1 MKMSLVIEGHLRAE
15 LSGLRKKDVISGSAM
30 IRGGQYMHKPDERGN
45 GGNAAASHTAWMRIG
60 AGIDKIGTLAASFAS
75 FLMLFA
81 CLITV
86 YEIVMR
92 FGFNKATVWTYDI
105 SCYILI
111 WFGFLTAA
119 YGLKEGSHIYVDI
132 LVDKMS
138 SYTKAPLQLVAYAL
152 VLLYSCTMFVF
163 VLKMNI
169 EAYTNKEVSS
179 TILQSPMF
187 LVYIGMTVGS
197 FLLIVQSA
205 RMLIAKWDVLRKGNL
220 ERGEGLLNNRSLVLT
235 LYVLFLVLGLWLYIK
250 SPGIGIII
258 TISTIMLAG
267 VPVFTS
273 LGIVGTIGLYLL
285 MGANYGLQQTAM
297 VAFKSLDSNILLAI
311 PMYVLA
317 GQILMSGGI
326 GKELFDVCI
335 KWIGHLPGG
344 VAVATIGA
352 CAIFAAISGSS
363 VATAATIGIIALPEM
378 IKRGYD
384 PRLAYGVLAAG
395 GTLGIMIP
403 PSAPMI
409 IYAGITEESTGA
421 LFMGGIV
428 PGTVLSFIF
437 AAFGVLSC
445 MRTGAYEKIA
455 PAPWKERFFI
465 LKASFWGL
473 MTPVLI
479 LAVIYTGI
487 CTPTEAAAVAVV
499 YALAVAVG
507 RGSIKLKNLNAVMAE
522 GTRSSTMILNI
533 IIGAMLLG
541 TITTVLQV
549 PQQLVAFVG
558 SLAVPKWVVMLML
571 TAVYVVLGMFLEVVS
586 ILLIT
591 MPIVYPLIISL
602 GFNGVWF
609 GICIVVL
616 MEMALITPP
625 VGLNL
630 YVIQGIG
637 KASLTDVSRGAVPF
651 MILMLIALLLLWFFP
666 DLATWLPSTMGLGG
680 LKH

>member
-1 MKMSLVIEGHLRAE
+1 M
-15 LSGLRKKDVISGSAM
+15 
-30 IRGGQYMHKPDERGN
+30 QKPDAISN
-45 GGNAAASHTAWMRIG
+45 GGSSAASPNAWTRFG
-60 AGIDKIGTLAASFAS
+60 AGIDKVGTGVASFAS
-75 FLMLFA
+75 FLMLIAAF
-81 CLITV
+81 ITV

-92 FGFNKATVWTYDI
+92 FGFNKATVWTFDI
-105 SCYILI
+105 SGYIFI

-138 SYTKAPLQLVAYAL
+138 GYTKTPLQLIAYAFC
-152 VLLYSCTMFVF
+152 LLYSCIMFIF

-169 EAYTNKEVSS
+169 EAYTHKEVSS
-179 TILQSPMF
+179 TILQFPMF
-187 LVYIGMTVGS
+187 IVYAGMTVGS
-197 FLLIVQSA
+197 FLLIVQSL
-205 RMLIAKWDVLRKGNL
+205 RMLIAKWNVLRGGNL
-220 ERGEGLLNNRSLVLT
+220 ERGEGVLNNRPLVLI
-235 LYVLFLVLGLWLYIK
+235 LYAIFLAFGLYIK
-250 SPGIGIII
+250 SPGIGIIV
-258 TISTIMLAG
+258 TIMTVMLAG

-273 LGIVGTIGLYLL
+273 LGIAGTLGLYLL

-297 VAFKSLDSNILLAI
+297 VAFKALDSNVLLAI
-311 PMYVLA
+311 PLYVLA

-326 GKELFDVCI
+326 GRELFDVCI

-378 IKRGYD
+378 IKRGYE
-384 PRLAYGVLAAG
+384 PRLAYGILAAG

-421 LFMGGIV
+421 LFMGGVV
-428 PGTVLSFIF
+428 PGLLLTVIF
-437 AAFGVLSC
+437 ALFGVLSC
-445 MRTGAYEKIA
+445 MRSGSYEKIA
-455 PAPWKERFFI
+455 PATWKERLLN
-465 LKASFWGL
+465 LKESFWAL

-499 YALAVAVG
+499 YALAIGLG
-507 RGSIKLKNLNAVMAE
+507 RGSIKLRKLNTIMAE

-533 IIGAMLLG
+533 IVGAMLLG

-549 PQQLVAFVG
+549 PQQLVSFVG
-558 SLAVPKWVVMLML
+558 SLHVSKWVVMLLL
-571 TAVYVVLGMFLEVVS
+571 TMIFIVLGMFLEVVS

-591 MPIVYPLIISL
+591 MPIVYPLVISL

-609 GICIVVL
+609 GIFVVVL

-625 VGLNL
+625 VGLNI

-637 KASLTDVSRGAVPF
+637 KASLTDVSRGVVPF
-651 MILMLIALLLLWFFP
+651 MILMLLALLLLWFFP

>member
-1 MKMSLVIEGHLRAE
+1 
-15 LSGLRKKDVISGSAM
+15 
-30 IRGGQYMHKPDERGN
+30 MHKADEINN
-45 GGNAAASHTAWMRIG
+45 GGNPAASPTAWMRIG
-60 AGIDKIGTLAASFAS
+60 AGIDKIGTWAASFAS

-119 YGLKEGSHIYVDI
+119 YGLQEGSHIYVDI
-132 LVDKMS
+132 LIDKMS
-138 SYTKAPLQLVAYAL
+138 SYTKAPLQLISYAFC
-152 VLLYSCTMFVF
+152 LLYACIMFF
-163 VLKMNI
+163 FILRMNI

-179 TILQSPMF
+179 SILQFPMF
-187 LVYIGMTVGS
+187 IVYAGMAVGS
-197 FLLIVQSA
+197 FLLIVQSV
-205 RMLIAKWDVLRKGNL
+205 RILITKWDVLRKGNL
-220 ERGEGLLNNRSLVLT
+220 ERGEGLLNNRTLILT
-235 LYVLFLVLGLWLYIK
+235 LYVISLSLGIWLYIK
-250 SPGIGIII
+250 SPGIGIIV
-258 TISTIMLAG
+258 TIMAVMLAG

-273 LGIVGTIGLYLL
+273 LGIVGTLGLYLL
-285 MGANYGLQQTAM
+285 MGSNYGLQQTAM
-297 VAFKSLDSNILLAI
+297 VAFKALDSNILLAI

-384 PRLAYGVLAAG
+384 PRLAYGILAAG

-409 IYAGITEESTGA
+409 IYAGITDESTGA
-421 LFMGGIV
+421 LFMGGVIPGIV
-428 PGTVLSFIF
+428 LAIIF
-437 AAFGVLSC
+437 AMFGVVSC
-445 MRTGAYEKIA
+445 MRSGAYEKIA
-455 PAPWKERFFI
+455 PAPWKERLLI
-465 LKASFWGL
+465 LKESFWGL

-479 LAVIYTGI
+479 LFVIYTGI
-487 CTPTEAAAVAVV
+487 CTPTEAAAVAVI
-499 YALAVAVG
+499 YALAVSLG
-507 RGSIKLKNLNAVMAE
+507 RGSIRIRELNAIMAE

-533 IIGAMLLG
+533 IIGAMILG

-558 SLAVPKWVVMLML
+558 SLQVSKWVIMLML
-571 TAVYVVLGMFLEVVS
+571 TMIYIILGMFLEVVS

-591 MPIVYPLIISL
+591 IPIVYPLIISL

-609 GICIVVL
+609 GIFIVVL
-616 MEMALITPP
+616 MELALITPP

-637 KASLTDVSRGAVPF
+637 KASLTEVSRGAFPF
-651 MILMLIALLLLWFFP
+651 MILMMIGLLLLWFFP
-666 DLATWLPSTMGLGG
+666 DLATWLPGTMGLGG